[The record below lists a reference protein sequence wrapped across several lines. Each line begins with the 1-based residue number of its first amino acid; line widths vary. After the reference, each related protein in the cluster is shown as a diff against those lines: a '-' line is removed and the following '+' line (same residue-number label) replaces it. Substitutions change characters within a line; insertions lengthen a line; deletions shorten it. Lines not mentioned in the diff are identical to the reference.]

1 MPSYYFHLLF
11 ELYTSESPHCQSQ
24 LQLSQHRST
33 WIPPPNTDFFAVA
46 PPPPPTNR
54 SGEKAPAVPIAT
66 TTAGP
71 RRTGTANNSI
81 TNRHLDWRFG
91 RVRVESIEMASS
103 EPAPTS
109 PPTFALTSAPTSTKS
124 AGAASDS
131 PLAAGAAA
139 SKARFVPL
147 QTRTTEFGY
156 GVVHLYRDTDETPGL
171 HDPPPDP
178 KKRHQQQL
186 SQGEGEGDEGEGQ
199 EDALTT
205 VAILAVPSYMTPS
218 DFMGFVGEG
227 TRDAVSHLRMV
238 RTDKANRYMVLMK
251 FRNKSGAKQFVV
263 DFNGK
268 TFNSMEVRR
277 SPPLTPSTS
286 PRP

>member
-11 ELYTSESPHCQSQ
+11 ELYTSEPPHCQSQ
-24 LQLSQHRST
+24 LQSQHRPA

-46 PPPPPTNR
+46 PPPPPPKNR
-54 SGEKAPAVPIAT
+54 SGEKAPGVAIAT
-66 TTAGP
+66 TTASP
-71 RRTGTANNSI
+71 RRTGTTSNSTI
-81 TNRHLDWRFG
+81 SRHLDWRFG

-103 EPAPTS
+103 ELALTS
-109 PPTFALTSAPTSTKS
+109 PPTFALTSTPTSTKP

-178 KKRHQQQL
+178 KHQQQQQL
-186 SQGEGEGDEGEGQ
+186 SQGEGGGDEGEGH
-199 EDALTT
+199 EGALTT

-238 RTDKANRYMVLMK
+238 RTGKANRYMVLMK

-277 SPPLTPSTS
+277 SPPLAPSAS